1 MGRTLG
7 ALLIFFPPNKFNK
20 SLFLFIDLNAV
31 HPVVRF
37 PPGQHQPVWLKVQ
50 EFEESTLPTLHFIVL
65 KYKSIYI
72 DPRYKGTKGVL
83 LLFLFCL

>member
-20 SLFLFIDLNAV
+20 SLFLFIDLNV
-31 HPVVRF
+31 VNPVVRF

-50 EFEESTLPTLHFIVL
+50 EFEESTLPTLHL
-65 KYKSIYI
+65 HYNYIYI
-72 DPRYKGTKGVL
+72 TTLHLHHSFKI
-83 LLFLFCL
+83 